1 MDITEATKA
10 AVIVNGYIR
19 RNINGVKLRMIRPQK
34 SVCVIKESYKKE
46 KVKYFIP
53 TAEDLLATDW
63 EVVQLDENQ

>member
-1 MDITEATKA
+1 MDITEATRA
-10 AVIVNGYIR
+10 AVMVNGYIR
-19 RNINGVKLRMIRPQK
+19 RNISGVKLRMISSQK
-34 SVCVIKESYKKE
+34 SVCVIKKLHEKE